1 MQKHNLQ
8 PATIEITNVLKKPCR
23 VACQRYR
30 TYLDQEKKKV
40 AKKQVDQSK
49 QILDKEI
56 KKVEGKINHLMES
69 SKVLDKKFV
78 EPVKDAGNHSNQ
90 SLMIEEANA
99 LKRKSESQCLHSV
112 KS

>member
-1 MQKHNLQ
+1 
-8 PATIEITNVLKKPCR
+8 
-23 VACQRYR
+23 
-30 TYLDQEKKKV
+30 
-40 AKKQVDQSK
+40 
-49 QILDKEI
+49 
-56 KKVEGKINHLMES
+56 MES

-78 EPVKDAGNHSNQ
+78 EPVKDAENHNNQ